1 MQLLQTDHMVAN
13 RIAFL
18 VELHVTLIN
27 LAARLNDIFA
37 PYHLY
42 YIVINRF
49 MIAIALYNMVS
60 SPIGSQMQIINGLT
74 FLAMCIQ
81 MFWLFFFGQVLIT
94 RSEKVAF
101 GVYDS
106 GWECWESIPNKKKIL
121 IILINA
127 QCWVQLSMYNFGAI
141 SMERFV
147 DVS

>member
-1 MQLLQTDHMVAN
+1 MQRLQTDHMVSN
-13 RIAFL
+13 RIAML
-18 VELHVTLIN
+18 VERHVELIN

-42 YIVINRF
+42 YVVINRF
-49 MIAIALYNMVS
+49 MIAITVYNIVT
-60 SPIGSQMQIINGLT
+60 SPFGSQMEIVNVVGFIAIGVQL
-74 FLAMCIQ
+74 
-81 MFWLFFFGQVLIT
+81 FWLFFGQDLIT
-94 RSEKVAF
+94 CSEKVAF

-106 GWECWESIPNKKKIL
+106 GWECWESIKNKKKIL

-141 SMERFV
+141 SLEKFV

>member
-49 MIAIALYNMVS
+49 MIAISLYNMLS
-60 SPIGSQMQIINGLT
+60 SPIGSEMQIVNGVV
-74 FLAMCIQ
+74 FLAIGIQ
-81 MFWLFFFGQVLIT
+81 IFWLFFFGQVLIT
-94 RSEKVAF
+94 CSEKVAF